1 MKQESRT
8 NINRVKKDISSP
20 ESFTP
25 PEELKRQLIT
35 TMQSIYDE
43 EDIEKLSFI
52 LSLQKLHFAHEDIKI
67 YMQLYLLGDQ
77 TKLQRIKIL
86 KRKRQQL
93 LDHIHD
99 TQKELDALD
108 CLLYKVNG

>member
-1 MKQESRT
+1 MKKEDVNRIYSIPFSILDDYESLHLTKQE
-8 NINRVKKDISSP
+8 
-20 ESFTP
+20 E
-25 PEELKRQLIT
+25 
-35 TMQSIYDE
+35 YDE
-43 EDIEKLSFI
+43 EDIEKL
-52 LSLQKLHFAHEDIKI
+52 
-67 YMQLYLLGDQ
+67 
-77 TKLQRIKIL
+77 KIL

>member
-1 MKQESRT
+1 MKKEDVNRIDSIPFSIVDDYESLHLTKQE
-8 NINRVKKDISSP
+8 
-20 ESFTP
+20 E
-25 PEELKRQLIT
+25 
-35 TMQSIYDE
+35 YDE

-99 TQKELDALD
+99 TQKELEDV
-108 CLLYKVNG
+108 YKRQRQWLSIYISLFTGS

>member
-1 MKQESRT
+1 MKKEDVNRIYSIPFSILDDYESLHLTKQE
-8 NINRVKKDISSP
+8 
-20 ESFTP
+20 E
-25 PEELKRQLIT
+25 
-35 TMQSIYDE
+35 YDE

-99 TQKELDALD
+99 TQKDLDALD
-108 CLLYKVNG
+108 CLLYKMNG

>member
-1 MKQESRT
+1 MKKEDVNRIYSIPFSILDDYESLHLTKQE
-8 NINRVKKDISSP
+8 
-20 ESFTP
+20 E
-25 PEELKRQLIT
+25 
-35 TMQSIYDE
+35 YDE

-86 KRKRQQL
+86 KNEKCPLKDLEYGDRKS
-93 LDHIHD
+93 
-99 TQKELDALD
+99 
-108 CLLYKVNG
+108 VV

>member
-1 MKQESRT
+1 MKKEDVNRIYSIPFSILDDYESLHLTKQE
-8 NINRVKKDISSP
+8 
-20 ESFTP
+20 E
-25 PEELKRQLIT
+25 
-35 TMQSIYDE
+35 YDE
-43 EDIEKLSFI
+43 EDIEK
-52 LSLQKLHFAHEDIKI
+52 
-67 YMQLYLLGDQ
+67 LYLLGDQ